1 MLIEQDGPEWREKL
15 PDIPLV
21 PLSAQQHRR
30 EEPPSAE
37 VLQARAEKAA
47 RDAGRFDA
55 EATSSPS
62 PEFFQNVT
70 GGVVFRGYP
79 QRFPV
84 VCSKP
89 EAAEPN
95 QMR

>member
-1 MLIEQDGPEWREKL
+1 MLIEQDGSEWREKL

-47 RDAGRFDA
+47 RDAGGFPRGGLLVLLLCRA
-55 EATSSPS
+55 MTAASSRSTPSSQLKAAAPTHSEETVTTEAD
-62 PEFFQNVT
+62 
-70 GGVVFRGYP
+70 
-79 QRFPV
+79 
-84 VCSKP
+84 
-89 EAAEPN
+89 
-95 QMR
+95 

>member
-1 MLIEQDGPEWREKL
+1 MLIEEDGAEWREKL

-47 RDAGRFDA
+47 KDAGW
-55 EATSSPS
+55 
-62 PEFFQNVT
+62 FQT
-70 GGVVFRGYP
+70 
-79 QRFPV
+79 
-84 VCSKP
+84 
-89 EAAEPN
+89 
-95 QMR
+95 

>member
-1 MLIEQDGPEWREKL
+1 MPACVSEPFRAVRFVRPYVERRASSFRRITRMLIEEDGAEWREKL

-47 RDAGRFDA
+47 KDAGW
-55 EATSSPS
+55 
-62 PEFFQNVT
+62 FQ
-70 GGVVFRGYP
+70 
-79 QRFPV
+79 
-84 VCSKP
+84 K
-89 EAAEPN
+89 
-95 QMR
+95 

>member
-47 RDAGRFDA
+47 RDAGPVYFYSF
-55 EATSSPS
+55 TS
-62 PEFFQNVT
+62 
-70 GGVVFRGYP
+70 
-79 QRFPV
+79 
-84 VCSKP
+84 
-89 EAAEPN
+89 
-95 QMR
+95 

>member
-37 VLQARAEKAA
+37 VLQARAEKAV
-47 RDAGRFDA
+47 RDAGLCCFG
-55 EATSSPS
+55 
-62 PEFFQNVT
+62 FFFYHKNVFYLIRSNT
-70 GGVVFRGYP
+70 TQITHGVNWGEKYL
-79 QRFPV
+79 
-84 VCSKP
+84 C
-89 EAAEPN
+89 N
-95 QMR
+95 

>member
-1 MLIEQDGPEWREKL
+1 MIKWSVCVQYTPVPCVCLCIDCEASFCRITRLLIEQDGQEWREKL

-47 RDAGRFDA
+47 RDAGWFLKK
-55 EATSSPS
+55 S
-62 PEFFQNVT
+62 
-70 GGVVFRGYP
+70 
-79 QRFPV
+79 
-84 VCSKP
+84 
-89 EAAEPN
+89 
-95 QMR
+95 